1 MILNANNVHSVFKLN
16 KTSTYRSSHPEGFL
30 GKGALKICSK
40 FTGEHTRQ
48 SVILIKLLCN
58 FIEITF
64 WDGCSPVNLLNTF
77 RTPFLKNTSEWLLL
91 YLKHKISLI
100 SDSITHIQTYQNSFL
115 HHFFYHH
122 IFLPS
127 LPLGLAHLALLKN
140 KQYLIP
146 FLW

>member
-64 WDGCSPVNLLNTF
+64 WHWYSPLNLLHIFSTLF
-77 RTPFLKNTSEWLLL
+77 FKNMSGRLLL
-91 YLKHKISLI
+91 
-100 SDSITHIQTYQNSFL
+100 
-115 HHFFYHH
+115 H
-122 IFLPS
+122 IFRAKLSKGPS
-127 LPLGLAHLALLKN
+127 SCVRSGKSSFTIKYCHRIFGLVMLEFLVASLL
-140 KQYLIP
+140 
-146 FLW
+146 